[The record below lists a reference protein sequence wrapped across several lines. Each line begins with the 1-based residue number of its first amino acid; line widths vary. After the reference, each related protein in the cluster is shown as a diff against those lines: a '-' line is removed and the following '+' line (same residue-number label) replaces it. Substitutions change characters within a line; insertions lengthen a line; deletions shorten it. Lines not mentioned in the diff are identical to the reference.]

1 MDLPP
6 PDPAKLLAHW
16 NEFEEG
22 KESPGRVLAN
32 LKTAG
37 MAELLQQL
45 VAGTTAPAAA
55 GE

>member
-6 PDPAKLLAHW
+6 PDPAKLLAYW
-16 NEFEEG
+16 NEFEDG

-37 MAELLQQL
+37 MAELLHQL
-45 VAGTTAPAAA
+45 VAEGSSPAAA

>member
-6 PDPAKLLAHW
+6 PDPAKLLAYW

-37 MAELLQQL
+37 MAELLHQL
-45 VAGTTAPAAA
+45 VAESRPPRLA